1 MAHMV
6 HAKLHLVPVWRG
18 TRRAH
23 NARIGD
29 EDVKTGFLSLNF
41 GCCLFD
47 RFERG
52 QIEFQECDGCAV
64 VVCAAGFG
72 LDLIA
77 GCFGLGWIA
86 GREVDFRGRVC
97 GELQDGLFA
106 QAFVASRYQEDFVGQ
121 WRDVCAGSEGHYLFC
136 MSRKDVVG

>member
-1 MAHMV
+1 MV
-6 HAKLHLVPVWRG
+6 NAKLHLIPVRRG

-23 NARIGD
+23 DARIGD
-29 EDVKTGFLSLNF
+29 EDVKTGLLGLNF
-41 GCCLFD
+41 RGCFLD
-47 RFERG
+47 GLEGG
-52 QIEFQECDGCAV
+52 QIEVQECDGRAI
-64 VVCAAGFG
+64 VVCSTGFG

-106 QAFVASRYQEDFVGQ
+106 QAFVASSYQDDFVGQ
-121 WRDVCAGSEGHYLFC
+121 RGDVCAGSESHYLFC
-136 MSRKDVVG
+136 MSREDVVG